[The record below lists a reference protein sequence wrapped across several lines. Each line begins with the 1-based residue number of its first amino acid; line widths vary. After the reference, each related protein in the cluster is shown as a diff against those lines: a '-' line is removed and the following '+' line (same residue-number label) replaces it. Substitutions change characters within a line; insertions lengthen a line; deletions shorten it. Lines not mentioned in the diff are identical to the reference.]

1 MNDMQDWTKQNEEVL
16 RRVLPQTQRLDRHVP
31 STLNHEE
38 LENELE
44 DEDEYLIEGKALVT
58 RRVLIAQV
66 KKDSVVQHGNIFCT
80 LCHVNNKVSS
90 LIIYGGSYATIA
102 NALLVEKVQ
111 LPKLKHP
118 KPYKLQWLNDSVEV
132 KVQK

>member
-1 MNDMQDWTKQNEEVL
+1 MTCK
-16 RRVLPQTQRLDRHVP
+16 
-31 STLNHEE
+31 NHEE

-58 RRVLIAQV
+58 RRVLSAQV

-80 LCHVNNKVSS
+80 LCNVNNKVSS
-90 LIIYGGSYATIA
+90 LIIYGGSCATIA